1 MAKFRKTFI
10 SIIALLMA
18 IIVTSCAG
26 GEIENSSSGGN
37 SEQNSTQTSTE
48 GSVENSTET
57 SSGGAVSGEGQTP
70 STLSNYV
77 NFGKDVVGYV
87 NQDKVSGLYKIG
99 IYTVT
104 SNAKFTSTAGEKS
117 LDGETFPMA
126 CQLGASVSPFST
138 RSITFN
144 ALTSGRI
151 TIYALVGS
159 SGVTLG
165 KIQLFNSSSQVVSTI
180 DITDQFAK
188 HEIEITA
195 PGEYALMPTATASI
209 NVYAIAFSGE
219 GKTEDTGSG
228 DSGSSGDSGD
238 GSLSATEKEIVTK
251 ANNAITWQIPEVGG
265 WDKDYDLHVASERGS
280 NAYNKSSGWT
290 AKGGGYLG
298 TIDNGG
304 TYSHMETIAQAYSI
318 TGEQK
323 YKDSFAQA
331 IGFLKNLQTEKGG
344 FTQVYPK
351 RGNYSDYVTFND
363 DAMVSVMKL
372 LRNVYEKKAPYT
384 NIVDDTARAEVKA
397 MFDKGIEYI
406 LASQIEVQGVKAGW
420 CAQHDPVT
428 YEPKEAREYE
438 RPSISGSES
447 IGIIELLMSLTD
459 NQKAQDAGL
468 AAVKWFD
475 AHKLVDKAFSKN
487 GVKNATTGVVEYI
500 YDKPG
505 STIWYRFYDL
515 NGVGFFSDR
524 KANAK
529 WAECNGY
536 FYDVAEIS
544 EERRTGYSWMGSWP
558 SSVIQKYLK

>member
-10 SIIALLMA
+10 SIIALLVA
-18 IIVTSCAG
+18 VIITSSCAG
-26 GEIENSSSGGN
+26 GEVENSSGSN
-37 SEQNSTQTSTE
+37 SEQTSVG
-48 GSVENSTET
+48 GS
-57 SSGGAVSGEGQTP
+57 EGQKPTE
-70 STLSNYV
+70 LANYI
-77 NFGKDVVGYV
+77 NFGKDVEGFV

-99 IYTVT
+99 IYTLT
-104 SNAKFTSTAGEKS
+104 DGAKFTSTAGEKA

-126 CQLGASVSPFST
+126 CQLGASVSPFSS

-144 ALTSGRI
+144 AKTSGKI
-151 TIYALVGS
+151 TVYALVGS
-159 SGVTLG
+159 SGKTLG
-165 KIQLFNSSSQVVSTI
+165 QIQLYDSTPKMVSST
-180 DITDQFAK
+180 DITDVFAK

-195 PGEYALMPTATASI
+195 PGEYALMPTAVASI
-209 NVYAIAFSGE
+209 NIYAIAFSGE
-219 GKTEDTGSG
+219 AVSNDNSG

-238 GSLSATEKEIVTK
+238 GSLSATEKAIVTK

-265 WDKDYDLHVASERGS
+265 WDKGYDLHTKQPRGTS
-280 NAYNKSSGWT
+280 NYNQSSKWT
-290 AKGGGYLG
+290 AKGGGYMG

-344 FTQVYPK
+344 FAQVYPK

-384 NIVDDTARAEVKA
+384 NIVDDTTRAEIKA

-420 CAQHDPVT
+420 CAQHDPIT

-447 IGIIELLMSLTD
+447 VGIIELLMSLTD
-459 NQKAQDAGL
+459 NQVAQEAGL
-468 AAVKWFD
+468 AAVRWFD
-475 AHKLVDKAFSKN
+475 EHKLVDKAFSKN
-487 GVKNATTGVVEYI
+487 GVTNATTGVVEYI

-505 STIWYRFYDL
+505 SVIWYRFYDL
-515 NGVGFFSDR
+515 NGIGFFGDR
-524 KANAK
+524 RIFEDKTLNEK
-529 WAECNGY
+529 WDVCNGY

-544 EERRTGYSWMGSWP
+544 EERRTEYSWMGNWP
-558 SSVIQKYLK
+558 KSVIDKYLK

>member
-1 MAKFRKTFI
+1 MAKFRKAFI

-26 GEIENSSSGGN
+26 GEIENSSSSGN

-57 SSGGAVSGEGQTP
+57 SSGGAVSGEGQNPTE
-70 STLSNYV
+70 LSNYV

-126 CQLGASVSPFST
+126 CQLGASASPFST

-144 ALTSGRI
+144 ALTTGKI
-151 TIYALVGS
+151 TVYAIVGS
-159 SGVTLG
+159 SGVALG
-165 KIQLFNSSSQVVSTI
+165 KIQLYNSSSQVVSTI
-180 DITDQFAK
+180 DITDQFTK

-219 GKTEDTGSG
+219 GKAEDTGSG

-251 ANNAITWQIPEVGG
+251 ANNAITWQIPDVGG
-265 WDKDYDLHVASERGS
+265 WDKGYDLHVASERGS

-290 AKGGGYLG
+290 AKGGGYMG

-304 TYSHMETIAQAYSI
+304 TYSHMETIAQAYSV

-459 NQKAQDAGL
+459 NQTAQDAGL
-468 AAVKWFD
+468 AAVRWFD
-475 AHKLVDKAFSKN
+475 EHKLVDKAFSKN
-487 GVKNATTGVVEYI
+487 GVTNATTGVVEYI

-505 STIWYRFYDL
+505 SVIWYRFYDL

-524 KANAK
+524 KSNEK
-529 WAECNGY
+529 WAEYNGY

-558 SSVIQKYLK
+558 KSVIDKYLK

>member
-1 MAKFRKTFI
+1 MAKFRKAFI

-57 SSGGAVSGEGQTP
+57 SSGGAVSGEGQNPTE
-70 STLSNYV
+70 LSNYV

-126 CQLGASVSPFST
+126 CQLGASASPFST
-138 RSITFN
+138 RSITLN
-144 ALTSGRI
+144 ALTTGKI
-151 TIYALVGS
+151 TVYAIVGS

-165 KIQLFNSSSQVVSTI
+165 KIQLFNSSSQVVSTV

-251 ANNAITWQIPEVGG
+251 ANNAITWQIPNVGG
-265 WDKDYDLHVASERGS
+265 WDKGYDLHVASERGS

-290 AKGGGYLG
+290 AKGGGYMG

-397 MFDKGIEYI
+397 MFDKGVEYI

-420 CAQHDPVT
+420 CAQHDPLT

-459 NQKAQDAGL
+459 NQTAQDAGL

-475 AHKLVDKAFSKN
+475 EHKLVDKAFSKN

-505 STIWYRFYDL
+505 SVIWYRFYDL

-529 WAECNGY
+529 WTECNGY